1 MIKLRQKYKIQKISI
16 SLLSAFFLLF
26 FVNLNSLYYE
36 NNLLYYHIPLF
47 SDALSQPTC
56 DPVEELEK
64 GKTPLSLPPTD
75 IDINISAEL
84 KQTLFDLKHAI
95 TGKESNI
102 PICEND
108 AGMYRLSTSEPFEI
122 KINSNI
128 LKDNVNILSNA
139 TNHNQINSHDIDNKL
154 EGKNVDGILQSLEN
168 EKFCTHGQDG
178 SKDTIICDLPKNSN
192 SNTTIKLNG
201 NDIVV
206 GKSIDDKGI
215 IIISEMSSPNA
226 SKAADIYA
234 CGDSE
239 HTFQI
244 SPGDIIKINCPED
257 LG

>member
-1 MIKLRQKYKIQKISI
+1 MIKLRQKYKIQKIRI

-26 FVNLNSLYYE
+26 FVNLNSLYDE

-56 DPVEELEK
+56 DPVEELEQ

-75 IDINISAEL
+75 IDIDISAEL
-84 KQTLFDLKHAI
+84 KQTLFDLKDAI
-95 TGKESNI
+95 TGKENNI

-108 AGMYRLSTSEPFEI
+108 DGMYRLSTSEPLEI
-122 KINSNI
+122 KINSKI
-128 LKDNVNILSNA
+128 LKDNVNILSDAN
-139 TNHNQINSHDIDNKL
+139 NQINSHDIYKKL
-154 EGKNVDGILQSLEN
+154 EGKEVDGILQSLEN
-168 EKFCTHGQDG
+168 ENVCRHDPVG

-192 SNTTIKLNG
+192 STTTIKLND

-206 GKSIDDKGI
+206 GKSIDDQGI

-234 CGDSE
+234 CGDSVV
-239 HTFQI
+239 TFQI
-244 SPGDIIKINCPED
+244 SPGDIIKINCSED